1 MDPVIPIDNA
11 VPTSKSDVKLEISRT
26 SSESPS
32 PSEIKIGAPVDRSQY
47 SISEAALELPP
58 NAGGDGDDAFASEPS
73 VFDEAVLAKLYWPR
87 KDYEGLHRFFP
98 DFKWTIGEEKR

>member
-11 VPTSKSDVKLEISRT
+11 VPTSKSCVKLESSRT

-32 PSEIKIGAPVDRSQY
+32 PSEIKIGVPADRSQY

-58 NAGGDGDDAFASEPS
+58 NAGGDGDDAFASETS
-73 VFDEAVLAKLYWPR
+73 VFDDAVLAKLYWPR

-98 DFKWTIGEEKR
+98 DFKWTIREEKK